1 MDNYKIIVS
10 EAYQKDLKGIL
21 RYITHNLDAPCIADE
36 LLNDIEN
43 TILCLFSMPKRYELI
58 DDPYLKNKK
67 KKKCLVKN
75 YIIFYK
81 VHKEN
86 KTIVIHRILHARQ
99 KWLDIL

>member
-43 TILCLFSMPKRYELI
+43 TILGLSSMPQRFERV
-58 DDPYLKNKK
+58 DDPYLKHKDFR
-67 KKKCLVKN
+67 KCLVKN

-86 KTIVIHRILHARQ
+86 KTIVIHCILHARQ